1 MEKELNDTELDE
13 IAGGKIVETADGNF
27 LVVSDEDD
35 VKSFATKK
43 ELIKYLRKRV
53 EKMHKQFLKSKG
65 VDLDKWYMKI
75 VDKVYNAFHKPK
87 ITDEQLIEYVGGIK
101 DPNAENGNQREFENF
116 LKDNKFG
123 VPQGPEGDIRDKKIF
138 IVKHKK

>member
-1 MEKELNDTELDE
+1 MEKELKDAELNE

-53 EKMHKQFLKSKG
+53 EEMHKQFLKDKG
-65 VDLDKWYMKI
+65 VDLDKWYVKI
-75 VDKVYNAFHKPK
+75 IDRVYNTFHKPK
-87 ITDEQLIEYVGGIK
+87 ITDEQLIKYAGGTK
-101 DPNAENGNQREFENF
+101 TPNAENGDQREFENF
-116 LKDNKFG
+116 LKDDKLS
-123 VPQGPEGDIRDKKIF
+123 VPQGPKEDIRDKKIF
-138 IVKHKK
+138 ILKHKK